1 MLLYAV
7 AHRGKVNCALEETIG
22 KCVIAYLELHRKTA
36 ICNASYV
43 PKYAPLDNFDA
54 GILGQYMSQLKSKG

>member
-1 MLLYAV
+1 M
-7 AHRGKVNCALEETIG
+7 NCALEETIG